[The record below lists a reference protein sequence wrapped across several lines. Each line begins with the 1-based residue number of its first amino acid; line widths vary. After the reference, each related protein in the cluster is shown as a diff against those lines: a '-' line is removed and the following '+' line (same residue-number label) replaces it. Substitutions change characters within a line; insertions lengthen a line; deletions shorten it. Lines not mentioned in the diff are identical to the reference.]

1 MLLKSGSR
9 SRRAEQARM
18 EAAAAALDTLRSS
31 LAEAYRTFN
40 RTTDPALLEA
50 SILEISALQVRYDCL
65 LRSIKE
71 MNGEFQNAA
80 CDHHHSGRRGRTVHP
95 AAQASEKAD
104 QMGV

>member
-1 MLLKSGSR
+1 MSISEF
-9 SRRAEQARM
+9 RRRRLQQERLS
-18 EAAAAALDTLRSS
+18 AAGQELAALRGQ
-31 LAEAYRTFN
+31 LADAYGLFN
-40 RTTDPALLEA
+40 RTADPALLEA